1 MTSEECY
8 PVIRFDLPLSP
19 FSLLCLL
26 KQEMPG
32 KCSISNENPTDNTRV
47 SGVILVQKGTERR
60 I

>member
-19 FSLLCLL
+19 FSFLCLL
-26 KQEMPG
+26 KQEMPE